1 MLKKELEEIIKQ
13 KDEQLQILRQRVY
26 NLQFKNDLLTKVNER
41 RFNGE
46 DSLLS
51 MGRAIEATA
60 HVVGDLRQI
69 IVRLDRR

>member
-1 MLKKELEEIIKQ
+1 MLKKELEEIIRQ
-13 KDEQLQILRQRVY
+13 KDEQIQVLRQRVY
-26 NLQFKNDLLTKVNER
+26 NLEFKNDLLIKVNER

-60 HVVGDLRQI
+60 HVVTDLRQMLI
-69 IVRLDRR
+69 RIDRR